1 MPWVSIFRPFTHRRF
16 YGILTAVVQ
25 KIPFQIKEIH
35 GTLKNAGFDCYIV
48 GGAVRNLVLRTPPK
62 DWDLAS
68 DAQPAHIMKLFRKVI
83 PTGVLHGTVTVLYKG
98 LHVEMTTF
106 RIDGSYSDSRRPDS
120 VEYTSSLLEDLKRRD
135 LTINSMAL
143 DIETGEIID
152 PHDGRG
158 DCKRK
163 LVRAIGVPEERF
175 DEDGLRILRA
185 LRFAGRLGFSIES
198 STLAA
203 MKARAHNLLGIS
215 AERIRMELE
224 GILEAEKPSVSL
236 QGMAETGV
244 LRLILPELEA
254 CRGVPQREMHRF
266 DVFTHSILA
275 CDAAPANDQGLR
287 LAALL
292 HDIGKPP
299 VRSEAEDGLP
309 RFHGHEEESARLARN
324 ILIRLK
330 FPSAAIN
337 RVPHLIAQH
346 MFCYDPGW
354 TDAAVRRFIIR
365 VGKENLEDLF
375 TLRIADTLGMGGPP
389 PDTRALD
396 ELRRRITRVLEQEE
410 ALSLKDLK
418 VSGEDIKKNL
428 TLPPGPAVGKILAFL
443 FESVVE
449 DPALNEREKLL
460 AIAGNFYK
468 TRLNTQ

>member
-1 MPWVSIFRPFTHRRF
+1 VIR
-16 YGILTAVVQ
+16 

-35 GTLKNAGFDCYIV
+35 GILRNAGFDCYVV
-48 GGAVRNLVLRTPPK
+48 GGAVRNLVLGTPPK

-68 DAQPAHIMKLFRKVI
+68 NAQPEHVMKLFRKVI

-158 DCKRK
+158 DCERK
-163 LVRAIGVPEERF
+163 LVRAIGIPEERF

-185 LRFAGRLGFSIES
+185 LRFAGRLGFSIEPA
-198 STLAA
+198 TFAA
-203 MKARAHNLLGIS
+203 MKSRAKNLLGIS

-224 GILEAEKPSVSL
+224 GILESEKPSVSF

-244 LRLILPELEA
+244 LRLILPELDA
-254 CRGVPQREMHRF
+254 CRGVEQRELHLF

-275 CDAAPANDQGLR
+275 CDAAPARDQGLR

-299 VRSEAEDGLP
+299 VRGEGEDGLP
-309 RFHGHEEESARLARN
+309 RFHGHENESARLAGN
-324 ILIRLK
+324 ILLRLK
-330 FPSAAIN
+330 FPNAVIK
-337 RVPHLIAQH
+337 RVCHLIAQH
-346 MFCYDPGW
+346 MFNYDSTW

-365 VGKENLEDLF
+365 VGRENLEDLF
-375 TLRIADTLGMGGPP
+375 ILRTADAQGMRNLPADTRGLEELRHRIAS
-389 PDTRALD
+389 
-396 ELRRRITRVLEQEE
+396 VLQREE
-410 ALSLKDLK
+410 ALSLKSLK
-418 VSGEDIKKNL
+418 VSGDDIKK
-428 TLPPGPAVGKILAFL
+428 TLALPSGPAVGKILGFL
-443 FESVVE
+443 FESILE

-460 AIAGNFYK
+460 LIAKNFYT
-468 TRLNTQ
+468 TRLQTSAKKI